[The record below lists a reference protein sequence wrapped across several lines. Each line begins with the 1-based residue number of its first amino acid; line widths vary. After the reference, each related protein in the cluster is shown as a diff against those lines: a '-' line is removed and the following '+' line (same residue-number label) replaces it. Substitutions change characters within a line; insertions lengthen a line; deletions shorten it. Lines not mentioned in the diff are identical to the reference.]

1 MRVAYPAAPTA
12 RWRLEHLRRRTER
25 DQCDGQSLL
34 CVETRGTCADAAL
47 HAGSPR
53 GGAAP
58 GRYSADEYLL
68 EALSRAA
75 RAVSVGPSPH
85 GAAGDDPI
93 SALVLF

>member
-1 MRVAYPAAPTA
+1 MRVAYPAPTIA
-12 RWRLEHLRRRTER
+12 RWRVEHLRKRAER

-34 CVETRGTCADAAL
+34 CVETRGACADAAL

-75 RAVSVGPSPH
+75 WAVSVGPSPY

-93 SALVLF
+93 SAVVLF